1 MTTEVI
7 DSHGSF
13 IVRGPRYSVLQCRGP
28 VSHRQQLARR
38 SGCRAYVEQHLNAAG
53 SVSPNYS
60 TAIVGPGCER
70 SRAMA
75 REYTRLCAAEF
86 RIRDGGVL
94 VGHRGF
100 GNVANAGCPHF
111 LAEPGFVSNPEFAGI
126 ARTGEGID
134 AMARCLAQ
142 AIRTH
147 IPGGLV
153 GLSVGHKYRET
164 PDPGAPVYVPP
175 GAPRDGYL
183 WEADIAD
190 AIVTAATELLV
201 SIP

>member
-1 MTTEVI
+1 MTQTI
-7 DSHGSF
+7 DQHGSF
-13 IVRGPRYSVLQCRGP
+13 VTEGPRYSVLQCRGP

-111 LAEPGFVSNPEFAGI
+111 LAEPGFVSNPEFAAI

-134 AMARCLAQ
+134 AMARCLVAALVQ
-142 AIRTH
+142 H
-147 IPGGLV
+147 VPEGLI
-153 GLSVGHKYRET
+153 GLSVGHKYREK

-175 GAPRDGYL
+175 GEPRDGYL

>member
-86 RIRDGGVL
+86 RIRDGGAL

-147 IPGGLV
+147 IPGA
-153 GLSVGHKYRET
+153 SWASPWPTSTARSPTRAHPAT
-164 PDPGAPVYVPP
+164 C
-175 GAPRDGYL
+175 PRVRR
-183 WEADIAD
+183 AM
-190 AIVTAATELLV
+190 ATCGKRTSLTR
-201 SIP
+201 S

>member
-1 MTTEVI
+1 MKPI
-7 DSHGSF
+7 DQHSSF
-13 IVRGPRYSVLQCRGP
+13 ITGGPRYSVLQCRGP
-28 VSHRQQLARR
+28 VSYRQQLARSR
-38 SGCRAYVEQHLNAAG
+38 DCVAYAEEHLNAAG
-53 SVSPNYS
+53 SVTPNYS
-60 TAIVGPGCER
+60 MAIIGPGCER

-75 REYTRLCAAEF
+75 REYTRLCAQEF

-94 VGHRGF
+94 VGHRGH

-134 AMARCLAQ
+134 AMARCLVA
-142 AIRTH
+142 ALRLH
-147 IPGGLV
+147 VPAGLI
-153 GLSVGHKYRET
+153 GLSVGHKYRER

-175 GAPRDGYL
+175 GAPRDGFL

-190 AIVTAATELLV
+190 AIVTAATEMLV
-201 SIP
+201 AIA

>member
-1 MTTEVI
+1 AQLYYLRGCRVP
-7 DSHGSF
+7 
-13 IVRGPRYSVLQCRGP
+13 VR
-28 VSHRQQLARR
+28 HRQQLARR
-38 SGCRAYVEQHLNAAG
+38 SGCSAYGEQQLNAAG

-94 VGHRGF
+94 VGHRGH

-134 AMARCLAQ
+134 AMARCLA
-142 AIRTH
+142 AALKLH

-153 GLSVGHKYRET
+153 GISVGHKYREK

-190 AIVTAATELLV
+190 AIVTAATEMLV